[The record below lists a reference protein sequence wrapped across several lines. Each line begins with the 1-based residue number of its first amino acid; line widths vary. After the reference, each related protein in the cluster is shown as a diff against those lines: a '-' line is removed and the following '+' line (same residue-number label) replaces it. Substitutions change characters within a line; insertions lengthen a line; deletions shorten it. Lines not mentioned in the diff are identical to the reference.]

1 MEGYFDDVANVIA
14 SGQASATA
22 LADSTE
28 SAQF

>member
-1 MEGYFDDVANVIA
+1 MSAHVATENA
-14 SGQASATA
+14 EAATAATTA

>member
-1 MEGYFDDVANVIA
+1 MSAHVAT
-14 SGQASATA
+14 GSAEAATAATTA